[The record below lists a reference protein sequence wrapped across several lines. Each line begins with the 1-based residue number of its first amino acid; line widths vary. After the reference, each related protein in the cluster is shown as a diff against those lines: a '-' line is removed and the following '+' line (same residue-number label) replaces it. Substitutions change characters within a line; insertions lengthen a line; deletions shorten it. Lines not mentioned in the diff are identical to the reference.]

1 MANPWDD
8 IQLPA
13 HKLRKSHCDEKGST
27 FNSEDLRAMLE
38 ELEALENDPDV
49 NFLELR
55 CEGNDDEQYLV
66 LEYYKN
72 LTPEELDK
80 ERKIMWE
87 WKKLENKREL
97 DLYQKLKAK
106 YDVKLE
112 DIL

>member
-1 MANPWDD
+1 MANPWDN

-13 HKLRKSHCDEKGST
+13 HKLRKSHYDEKGGT
-27 FNSEDLRAMLE
+27 FNSEDLRDLLE
-38 ELEALENDPDV
+38 ELVALENDPDV
-49 NFLELR
+49 TFLELR
-55 CEGNDDEQYLV
+55 CSGGDDEQYLV
-66 LEYYKN
+66 LEYCKN

-87 WKKLENKREL
+87 WKERENKREL